1 MWNED
6 NELLEAVDKL
16 MAQCQPHLGN
26 LMVIL
31 HDRKILDD
39 PNMVSLYALGV
50 FADEY
55 SHLRFLGDYE
65 KDDTPLEDVIV
76 ELIVH
81 SHLAVQK
88 DEKLQQI
95 AASVMVNKIDK
106 VVEQN
111 E

>member
-6 NELLEAVDKL
+6 KELLEAVDRL
-16 MAQCQPHLGN
+16 MAECQPHLGN
-26 LMVIL
+26 LMTIL
-31 HDRKILDD
+31 GERKILDD

-55 SHLRFLGDYE
+55 SYLRSVGDYE
-65 KDDTPLEDVIV
+65 KSDTPMLEIIA
-76 ELIVH
+76 ELIIN

-88 DEKLQQI
+88 DAKLQHI

-106 VVEQN
+106 AVDQN
-111 E
+111 V

>member
-6 NELLEAVDKL
+6 EELLKAVDAL
-16 MAQCQPHLGN
+16 MSQCQPELGN
-26 LMVIL
+26 LMGIL
-31 HDRKILDD
+31 HKKGILDD

-55 SHLRFLGDYE
+55 SYLRSLGDYE
-65 KDDTPLEDVIV
+65 KKDTPMNEVIV
-76 ELIVH
+76 ELIVN
-81 SHLAVQK
+81 SHLAIQK

-95 AASVMVNKIDK
+95 AASVMVNKVDQ
-106 VVEQN
+106 VVQEN

>member
-1 MWNED
+1 
-6 NELLEAVDKL
+6 
-16 MAQCQPHLGN
+16 
-26 LMVIL
+26 MVIL

>member
-6 NELLEAVDKL
+6 KELLQAVDKL
-16 MAQCQPHLGN
+16 MAQCQPALGD
-26 LMVIL
+26 LMIIL
-31 HDRKILDD
+31 NDRKILDD

-55 SHLRFLGDYE
+55 SYLRSMGDYE
-65 KDDTPLEDVIV
+65 KDERPMLEIIVGLIV
-76 ELIVH
+76 E
-81 SHLAVQK
+81 SHLSVQK

-106 VVEQN
+106 AVEQN